1 MSTAIA
7 IVAIL
12 VAAYAFWQVRTLKRS
27 MPPPD
32 ARKAWEDAVRKALQ

>member
-12 VAAYAFWQVRTLKRS
+12 ASAYLFRRLRKLERS